1 MSIEELFSFVWCVE
15 YPYRAPWK
23 MFFIKKYFKSEELA
37 QKFIDNYSDF
47 SKEEFGPSRIYA
59 AQTFITNIIKIL
71 VVTINNDI
79 YSIGQP
85 IKLE

>member
-1 MSIEELFSFVWCVE
+1 MEYLKYTLIIIITYIEI
-15 YPYRAPWK
+15 YTP
-23 MFFIKKYFKSEELA
+23 
-37 QKFIDNYSDF
+37 
-47 SKEEFGPSRIYA
+47 IYA
-59 AQTFITNIIKIL
+59 AQPFIPKNIKIL